1 LSIHGI
7 QFEIMNNR
15 LPIPQS
21 PNPNPCLA
29 VVIVT
34 WNVRDLVLDCLRSVY
49 ADLAGSQLDGQVWL
63 VDNASVDGTALA
75 VRNAFPQT
83 HLIEPGE
90 NLGFA
95 RGNNLALRSMG
106 FPDSENLPSFV
117 LLLNPDTLVKPGAL
131 IALLNGMEVTGA
143 GLAGARLV
151 YGDGSFQHSAFAFPG
166 LGQLLIDLFPVPG
179 RLQES
184 PINGRYP
191 RRLYEGNRPFEVDH
205 PLGATFTLR
214 REVIA
219 QTGMF
224 DEQFHLYCEEI
235 DWAMRIRAAGWKA
248 VCVPTAEVMHYGG
261 QSTRQVRPQS
271 VINLWTA
278 RLRLYRKHYRPL
290 KRALATLILRAG
302 MNRLIQ
308 ATARDSSQSDETRK
322 ALVDAYREVIRL
334 TWA

>member
-1 LSIHGI
+1 MSYHPTPNT
-7 QFEIMNNR
+7 QS
-15 LPIPQS
+15 PIPG
-21 PNPNPCLA
+21 PRLA
-29 VVIVT
+29 IVTVT
-34 WNVRDLVLDCLRSVY
+34 WNVRDLVLDCLHSVY
-49 ADLAGSQLDGQVWL
+49 DDLAGSHLDGQVYV
-63 VDNASVDGTALA
+63 VDNASSDDTAAA
-75 VRNAFPQT
+75 VRNTFPQA

-95 RGNNLALRSMG
+95 TGNNLALRSIG
-106 FPDSENLPSFV
+106 FPDSEDLPSFV

-131 IALLNGMEVTGA
+131 SALINGMEATGA

-166 LGQLLIDLFPVPG
+166 LSQLLVDLFPVPG
-179 RLQES
+179 RLHES
-184 PINGRYP
+184 RINGRYP
-191 RRLYEGNRPFEVDH
+191 RSLYRGTRPFEVDH
-205 PLGATFTLR
+205 PLGATFMLR

-235 DWAMRIRAAGWKA
+235 DWALRIRAAGWKA
-248 VCVPTAEVMHYGG
+248 ICIPTAEVIHYGG
-261 QSTRQVRPQS
+261 QSTVQVRPQS

-278 RLRLYRKHYRPL
+278 RLRLYRKHYPPI
-290 KRALATLILRAG
+290 KRAVATLIMRAG
-302 MNRLIQ
+302 MNRQIQ
-308 ATARDSSQSDETRK
+308 ATARDSSQSEETRK